1 MTTIYIAKPY
11 QKVFREGEQRKC
23 GCWKKGYGRKRN
35 TFLPVTREKQ
45 ERWLLVQEW
54 ACLILMGRAWFHEM
68 RARTEMEGM
77 QCTPPAPKPSART
90 PGS

>member
-45 ERWLLVQEW
+45 ERWL
-54 ACLILMGRAWFHEM
+54 
-68 RARTEMEGM
+68 
-77 QCTPPAPKPSART
+77 
-90 PGS
+90 